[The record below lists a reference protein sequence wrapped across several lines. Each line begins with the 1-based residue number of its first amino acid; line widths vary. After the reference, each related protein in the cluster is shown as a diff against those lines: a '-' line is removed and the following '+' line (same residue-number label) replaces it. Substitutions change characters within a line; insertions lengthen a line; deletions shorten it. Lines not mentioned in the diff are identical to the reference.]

1 MEKKVIRSGVFVKII
16 GIITTAIFSLVSLF
30 LAITGNIMAS
40 ICFLPFVA
48 LGSCSFW
55 PIKKKGSLWKRNR
68 LTFFHLFKQPKQVK
82 YSDIRCL
89 LLVPLGTGTQMVL
102 VDRQY
107 NRLVTLDYALA
118 DLEILFEALLENDIP
133 SVDLGEMTEKGENV
147 SQYINALNVME
158 KNHYRSIADETK
170 TMEILSEGNGPF
182 HIAGA
187 KKFLK
192 AAGWILILLNA
203 AAFLAGGKPMVA
215 IFLFR
220 TSGRLRDLP
229 LVLPIHLYRNHH
241 KKRRAERAPDAGPG
255 SCIRN
260 AFMPE
265 RFKKL

>member
-48 LGSCSFW
+48 LG
-55 PIKKKGSLWKRNR
+55 ILLLLAYKKERILVEEDR

-89 LLVPLGTGTQMVL
+89 LLVPLGSRTQMVL

-107 NRLVTLDYALA
+107 NLLVTLDYALA

-170 TMEILSEGNGPF
+170 TMESLSEGNEPL

-192 AAGWILILLNA
+192 VAGWILILLNA

-215 IFLFR
+215 IFLFVLLAAYGIYLWYYPYIYIENTTKKESR
-220 TSGRLRDLP
+220 TRSRCRSW
-229 LVLPIHLYRNHH
+229 VL
-241 KKRRAERAPDAGPG
+241 
-255 SCIRN
+255 
-260 AFMPE
+260 
-265 RFKKL
+265 